1 MATMVLSSAGAVIGG
16 ALGGPMGAMIGQAVG
31 AVGGAFIDQELF
43 RQEHNIARGELG
55 ALQLQTAAEGASLPF
70 VYGRVRLS
78 GHVIWA
84 TRYEEVISEQ
94 KQGGKA
100 TDGSSTTTITS
111 HSYFANFAVAL
122 CEGPI
127 TAIRRVWA
135 NGKELDL
142 ADIILRPYLGTQ
154 DQLPDPLIEA
164 KQSTA
169 PAYRGTAYV
178 VFERL
183 PLAEFGNRLPQ
194 LSFEVQRVLEPLENQ
209 IRAITLIPGAGEFV
223 YQPTEVLK
231 QNGPG
236 DTQSENRHVAES
248 PSDLVASLDELQA
261 LCANLERVALVV
273 SWFGDDLRAGDC
285 LIEPRVTPK
294 EAAHLP
300 QNWQVAGLTRSQAKA
315 VSKVKERPAFGGTP
329 SDASVLAAIQEL
341 KARGLEVMLYPFIMM
356 DIPAGNAKP
365 DPYGGQEQATY
376 PWRGRIK
383 TQGQATTNAE
393 IESFLGG
400 DTDWRYRRFI
410 LHYAEL
416 AKQAGGVDAF
426 LIGTELRGL
435 TQSGAGNGDY
445 PFVGGLKTL
454 AADVRAVLGA
464 STKISYAA
472 DWSEY
477 AAHKP
482 QDDEL
487 RFPLDP
493 LWADPNIDFIGIDNY
508 LPLTD
513 LRGGENNAETY
524 GLQALRAG
532 IASGEYYDWYYED
545 NEARQAGTRTPITDG
560 SLGKPWVFRQKDLK
574 NWWQNQHYER
584 VGGQEM
590 SSSTPWVP
598 QSKPI
603 WFTELGFPAVDKGT
617 NQPNVFVDPKSAES
631 SLPHFSSG
639 ATDELSQRRAL
650 EASLSYWGKD
660 HPLWPMGDNPEAS
673 GYNGNMVSP
682 SHIFAW
688 TWDARPYP
696 QFPSLT
702 NLWSDGDNWHQ
713 GHWLTGRLGKTSAT
727 GLIRAIAQDFGHDE
741 TLIHLQELG
750 ETLDGYVVRGPT
762 SFRAAVAPL
771 LQLVQGM
778 AADRGT
784 HIEILP
790 RYDTLSAPQATHL
803 QLSDIAEPENAE
815 DSAISIF
822 RGDEQDLPGELRLR
836 FYDPLADYEQQVV
849 ASRRLEQTPRNVAD
863 WNLPLTANTDHA
875 RRLTEKGLQALWL
888 GRETLHVR
896 ASLKHLPLTVGDVI
910 ELPAALFEGETTPV
924 TCQIEQIYAGSKLEI
939 EATRLTGKPLTTSMN
954 PTTPLK
960 PINTGGQTVGPA
972 VVKLLNLP
980 QFREGQGSGPFI
992 GLYNA
997 NWPQAYQVYQSS
1009 SGADF
1014 SPLMQIIEPAVMGF
1028 LKTQLSP
1035 GVLWRWDTRN
1045 SVEVELFGGQLQSKT
1060 ALEVLGGANLC
1071 AIGSAGNW
1079 ELLQFAEAELID
1091 PLTYRLSNLLR
1102 GQLGTEAQNLLP
1114 KSQGTDFILLNSVL
1128 QELPWNDDLTD
1139 VTQHY
1144 QIVPSGK
1151 PIGYQWGTSL
1161 EFAGTMRSAVPYAP
1175 VHVQAEQTA
1184 SGDLALS
1191 WKRRSRWNADGWAQV
1206 DVPQWEQ
1213 TLAFT
1218 IDVYK
1223 AQENGPSQKVTT
1235 LNAEAEAASYSR
1247 AQMLLD
1253 LGSGQHTL
1261 ELRIQQVSSRV
1272 GLGDPA
1278 AKRVSVVL

>member
-16 ALGGPMGAMIGQAVG
+16 ALGGPMGAMIGQAIG

-43 RQEHNIARGELG
+43 RQEHNISRGELG
-55 ALQLQTAAEGASLPF
+55 GLQLQTAAEGASLPF

-100 TDGSSTTTITS
+100 TGGNSTTNITS
-111 HSYFANFAVAL
+111 QSYFANFAVAV

-142 ADIILRPYLGTQ
+142 AGITMRPYLGTQ

-164 KQSTA
+164 KQGTA

-194 LSFEVQRVLEPLENQ
+194 LAFEVQRALEPLENQ

-231 QNGPG
+231 QFIPG
-236 DTQSENRHVAES
+236 NTQSANRHVTDS
-248 PSDLVASLDELQA
+248 PSDLTASLDELQA
-261 LCANLERVALVV
+261 LCPNLERVALVV
-273 SWFGDDLRAGDC
+273 SWFGDDLRAGEC
-285 LIEPRVTPK
+285 LIEPRVITQ
-294 EAAHLP
+294 EATHLP
-300 QNWQVAGLTRSQAKA
+300 QNWQVAGLTRTQAKA
-315 VSKVKERPAFGGTP
+315 VSKVNGRPAFGGTP
-329 SDASVLAAIQEL
+329 SDVSVIAAIKEL

-365 DPYGGQEQATY
+365 DPYGEQEQATY

-383 TQGQATTNAE
+383 TQGQTTTSPE
-393 IESFLGG
+393 IANFLGNG
-400 DTDWRYRRFI
+400 ADWRYRRFI
-410 LHYAEL
+410 LHYATL

-435 TQSGAGNGDY
+435 TQSRAGNGVY
-445 PFVGGLKTL
+445 PFIDGLKTL
-454 AADVRAVLGA
+454 AADVRAELGA
-464 STKISYAA
+464 SCKISYAA

-482 QDDEL
+482 QEDEL

-493 LWADPNIDFIGIDNY
+493 LWADSNIDFIGIDNY

-513 LRGGENNAETY
+513 LRGSESNAETY

-545 NEARQAGTRTPITDG
+545 AEARQAGTRTPITDG
-560 SLGKPWVFRQKDLK
+560 NLGKPWVFRQKDLK
-574 NWWQNQHYER
+574 NWWQNPHYER

-590 SSSTPWVP
+590 STPTPWMP

-603 WFTELGFPAVDKGT
+603 WFTELGFPAVDKGP

-631 SLPHFSSG
+631 ALPHFSSG

-673 GYNGNMVSP
+673 GYYGSMVSP

-713 GHWLTGRLGKTSAT
+713 GHWLTGRLGKTSAS
-727 GLIRAIAQDFGHDE
+727 GLIRAIAQDFGYDE

-750 ETLDGYVVRGPT
+750 ETLDGYVVRSPA

-790 RYDTLSAPQATHL
+790 RYDTLSTPQGAQL
-803 QLSDIAEPENAE
+803 QLRDIAEPENEE

-863 WNLPLTANTDHA
+863 WNLPLTASTDHA

-888 GRETLHVR
+888 GREILHVR
-896 ASLKHLPLTVGDVI
+896 ASLKHLPLAVGDVI
-910 ELPAALFEGETTPV
+910 ELPALLFEGEAAPV
-924 TCQIEQIYAGSKLEI
+924 TCQIEQIYAGNKLEI
-939 EATRLTGKPLTTSMN
+939 EATRLTGKPLTTSMS
-954 PTTPLK
+954 PTTPHK
-960 PINTGGQTVGPA
+960 TVSAGGQTVGPA
-972 VVKLLNLP
+972 VVRLLNFP
-980 QFREGQGSGPFI
+980 QFREGQGSGPLI

-997 NWPQAYQVYQSS
+997 NWPQAYQVYRSR

-1014 SPLMQIIEPAVMGF
+1014 SPLMQISEPAVMGS
-1028 LKTQLSP
+1028 LKTPLNP
-1035 GVLWRWDTRN
+1035 GALWRWDTRN
-1045 SVEVELFGGQLQSKT
+1045 SVEVELLGGRLESKT
-1060 ALEVLGGANLC
+1060 VLEVLGGANLC

-1079 ELLQFAEAELID
+1079 ELLQFARAELIG
-1091 PLTYRLSNLLR
+1091 PQTYRLSHLLR
-1102 GQLGTEAQNLLP
+1102 GQLGTEAQSLLVNP
-1114 KSQGTDFILLNSVL
+1114 QGTDFILLNSAL

-1139 VTQHY
+1139 VQLHY

-1175 VHVQAEQTA
+1175 VHVQAEQTV
-1184 SGDLALS
+1184 SGDLVIS

-1206 DVPQWEQ
+1206 DVPLWEQ
-1213 TLAFT
+1213 TLSFAVE
-1218 IDVYK
+1218 VYK
-1223 AQENGPSQKVTT
+1223 PQESGPSQKVTT
-1235 LNAEAEAASYSR
+1235 LNVEAQTANYSR
-1247 AQMLLD
+1247 AQMLQD
-1253 LGSGQHTL
+1253 LGTGQHTL

-1272 GLGDPA
+1272 GLGDPTT
-1278 AKRVSVVL
+1278 KSVNIVL